1 MNLNAN
7 GDGYPTLC
15 FEVGLDCGSCVT
27 STARETAKA
36 SPGLP
41 GRTVGQ
47 IFVLLYPNPACS
59 VMHQRFAEEYRQA
72 PGALNEKPPERRP
85 MGEVAAKGCVAA
97 A

>member
-1 MNLNAN
+1 MNLKAN

-27 STARETAKA
+27 STARESAKVC
-36 SPGLP
+36 PGLQ
-41 GRTVGQ
+41 GKAVGQ

-59 VMHQRFAEEYRQA
+59 SMHQHFAEEYRRA
-72 PGALNEKPPERRP
+72 PGALNMDQPERRP
-85 MGEVAAKGCVAA
+85 MGEVAAKERVAA